1 MRRVGFIATIV
12 LLLAACAT
20 TGDITHNKPT
30 FQGSTAKLDA
40 VYARCVHARWVTLSP
55 SARIVET
62 PTSLEV
68 TVSNATTDV
77 EELLVIHSKATG
89 ADVVLY
95 EHLQVLALR
104 GYREAAKACL

>member
-1 MRRVGFIATIV
+1 MKHAAFIATTV

-20 TGDITHNKPT
+20 NGDITHNKPT

-40 VYARCVHARWVTLSP
+40 TYARCVHARWVVLSP

-62 PTSLEV
+62 PTSLEI
-68 TVSNATTDV
+68 TVRNTTTDV
-77 EELLVIHSKATG
+77 EELLVIHSKAVG

-95 EHLQVLALR
+95 ERLQVLALR